1 MPQVLT
7 SVQSNPNCWP
17 GSELKVSTAISL
29 NEIVNSPN
37 EFVSQRPYLVVAQL
51 DWIQTRYLF
60 VQVNGDLKL
69 ADKDDR
75 KPTDVFPQDPQMT
88 PKGASDTIRIPITTI
103 SRSRRGKSQPIA
115 TNYGSFKT
123 KAKLAKFSGTSVD
136 PILLDDE
143 SDNASIKTEKEDL
156 NILLDEDI
164 QLVSSTAVTIKSSAS
179 QTTSFN
185 AVEKKGK
192 ATLMDGVRSF
202 LSSTKSS
209 SKHVTDFVPGQLDF
223 SKLTILAEPKF
234 ATTSA
239 SKRLQKDYQ
248 TLLKVQNS
256 NPLHEL
262 GWYTDPEHFN
272 NVYQWIIELHSFD
285 EKLPLA
291 KQMKDKSIKSVVI
304 EMRFGPDYPM
314 SPPFIR
320 VIRPRFLGFNQ
331 GGGGHI
337 TAGGSICMELLTN
350 SGWSAVS
357 SIESVLL
364 QVRLAMS
371 STDPKPAQLEYG
383 PPRTYGIGEAVDA
396 YLRACKVHGWR
407 VPQGFM
413 EMAYAG
419 EKAGRYGAF

>member
-1 MPQVLT
+1 M
-7 SVQSNPNCWP
+7 
-17 GSELKVSTAISL
+17 
-29 NEIVNSPN
+29 
-37 EFVSQRPYLVVAQL
+37 VVAQL

-60 VQVNGDLKL
+60 VQVNSDLKPG
-69 ADKDDR
+69 DKDDR
-75 KPTDVFPQDPQMT
+75 KPTDVFQQDPSMT
-88 PKGASDTIRIPITTI
+88 PKGASDTIRIPITTM
-103 SRSRRGKSQPIA
+103 SRSRRGKRPPIVKSKSKIA
-115 TNYGSFKT
+115 R
-123 KAKLAKFSGTSVD
+123 FSGTSVD

-143 SDNASIKTEKEDL
+143 SDNASVQTETEDL

-164 QLVSSTAVTIKSSAS
+164 QLVSASPISTKLSTSQVT
-179 QTTSFN
+179 TVGT
-185 AVEKKGK
+185 VEKKGK

-202 LSSTKSS
+202 LNGTKSS
-209 SKHVTDFVPGQLDF
+209 SKPVTDFIPGQLDF

-291 KQMKDKSIKSVVI
+291 KQMKDKGIKSVVT
-304 EMRFGPDYPM
+304 EMRFGSDYPM

-331 GGGGHI
+331 GGGGHV

-371 STDPKPAQLEYG
+371 STEPKPAQLEHG
-383 PPRTYGIGEAVDA
+383 PPRMYGIGEAVDA
-396 YLRACKVHGWR
+396 YVRACNVHGWR

-419 EKAGRYGAF
+419 EKVGRYGAF